1 MLKQVIASH
10 LTAEEDLYDS
20 WPIPSDPVSLAPEG
34 LGREEDGAS
43 PRHSPASTP
52 EGYR

>member
-1 MLKQVIASH
+1 MLKQVTDSR

-34 LGREEDGAS
+34 LGRKEDGAS
-43 PRHSPASTP
+43 PRHNPATTP
-52 EGYR
+52 EGSR